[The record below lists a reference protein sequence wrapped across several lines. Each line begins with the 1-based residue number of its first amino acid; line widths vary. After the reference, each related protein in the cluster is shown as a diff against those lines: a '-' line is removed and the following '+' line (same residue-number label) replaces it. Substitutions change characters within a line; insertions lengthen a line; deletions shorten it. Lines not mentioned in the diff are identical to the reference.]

1 MMVVG
6 VAKVQLFIPE
16 NRSLKGKRQVVK
28 SLLRQINGRFKNV
41 SVAEVDDQ
49 DLWQR
54 AQIGLTTVGSDQRF
68 INSLLDRALD
78 YIEAY
83 GGVEV
88 IETKIEIISL

>member
-41 SVAEVDDQ
+41 SVTEVDDQ

>member
-1 MMVVG
+1 MVVG